1 MLLKFK
7 KTAVEQFFT
16 PYSIGDFNITQ
27 DEKRL
32 LFSSNMN
39 GKVNIYA
46 MDLPH
51 TYPYQFSVKDE
62 SASFI
67 QPAPDNSYVLAGF
80 DKDGNENHKIYAI
93 PPQGGMPEQLIEAD
107 VDDKFMFTK
116 LSKDGTKVYYTS
128 SKGNASYLNSY
139 VYDTGTE
146 EEVLLHEGE
155 GGPTHLVDVSQNE
168 ENSVYLTA
176 FANTHMIGFIK
187 TEEGT
192 EYLTPDAEKVHTVSS
207 ISFVK
212 DDEAWFVTN
221 YDSEYSYLAK
231 YDLTTKSF
239 EKVLDFERESL
250 VLMKYNRHTNMMY
263 LITQK
268 GVVQKLYYY
277 DLNHDQLEPIIA
289 PVTIFDRLV
298 TTRSGALYIKGTSA
312 TVPVNIFKYEDETWE
327 QLTKNK
333 VLGVTP
339 KDMVEPETITYKSFD
354 GLEIEALLFR
364 AKEDRANGYTVFWP
378 HGGPQYNESKSFR
391 AMFQM
396 FLNRGYNVFCPNFR
410 GSTGYGAEFVK
421 MVEGDWGHGPRLD
434 NVKGIEWLFQEGIS
448 SPEKLF
454 LVGGSY
460 GGYMALLLHGRHP
473 EYFKAVV
480 DIFGVSNLFT
490 FYESVP
496 EHWKPMMKRWV
507 GDPVEDEERFR
518 TDSPVTYLDTMTRPM
533 LVIQGA
539 HDPRVVKEESDQ
551 IVEKLRSAGRDV
563 EYIVLDDEG
572 HGFSKKENEILVYEA
587 MLEFL
592 EKHQ

>member
-1 MLLKFK
+1 MKFK
-7 KTAVEQFFT
+7 ETSVEQFFT
-16 PYSIGDFNITQ
+16 PYSIGSFSVSH
-27 DEKRL
+27 DETRL

-51 TYPYQFSVKDE
+51 QYPYRFSGKDE
-62 SASFI
+62 STSFI
-67 QPAPDNSYVLAGF
+67 QEAPDGKYVLAGF
-80 DKDGNENHKIYAI
+80 DEDGNENYKIHAV
-93 PPQGGMPEQLIEAD
+93 PPEGGMPHRLIDGAD
-107 VDDKFMFTK
+107 EDKFMFTK
-116 LSKDGTKVYYTS
+116 VSKDGSRIYYTS
-128 SKGNASYLNSY
+128 SKGNPSYLNSY
-139 VYDTGTE
+139 VYDIETE
-146 EEVLLHEGE
+146 EETLLHEGE
-155 GGPTHLVDVSQNE
+155 GGATHLVDVSQDE
-168 ENSVYLTA
+168 ENSLYLTA
-176 FANTHMIGFIK
+176 YANTHMIGFIK
-187 TEEGT
+187 TETEI
-192 EYLTPDAEKVHTVSS
+192 EYLTPDVEKVHTVGS
-207 ISFVK
+207 ITFVK
-212 DDEAWFVTN
+212 NDEAWFVTN
-221 YDSEYSYLAK
+221 YDSDYSYLAK

-239 EKVLDFERESL
+239 EKVLEFERESL
-250 VLMKYNRHTNMMY
+250 VQMKYNRYTKMLY

-277 DLNHDQLEPIIA
+277 DLNHEQLEPIIA
-289 PVTIFDRLV
+289 PVTTFDRIV
-298 TTRSGALYIKGTSA
+298 TVRSGALYVKGTSA
-312 TVPVNIFKYEDETWE
+312 TVPVNIFKYENETWE

-339 KDMVEPETITYKSFD
+339 KGMVEPEVITYESFD

-364 AKEDRANGYTVFWP
+364 AKPENANGCTIFWP

-391 AMFQM
+391 AMFQI

-434 NVKGIEWLFQEGIS
+434 NVKGIEWLFEEGIS
-448 SPEKLF
+448 SPDRLF

-490 FYESVP
+490 FYNSVP
-496 EHWKPMMKRWV
+496 EHWKPMMKQWV
-507 GDPVEDEERFR
+507 GDPVKDEERFR

-551 IVEKLRSAGRDV
+551 IVEKLKEAGREV

-572 HGFSKKENEILVYEA
+572 HGFSKKENEILVYKS

-592 EKHQ
+592 DKHQ